1 MDGRA
6 VVTLRG
12 RLAAGRMVASVL
24 GAVGLPELVAETP
37 DDYRRVAGDLA
48 RDAAHRKRLRETLR
62 PRMLRSPLCDKAA
75 FTRGLEGGYRALW
88 RAWCEKQG
96 AVAAAVPHSPS

>member
-1 MDGRA
+1 MAA

-24 GAVGLPELVAETP
+24 QAVGLPELIAETP
-37 DDYRRVAGDLA
+37 DDYRRIAGDLA
-48 RDAAHRKRLRETLR
+48 RDAARRRRLRETLR
-62 PRMLRSPLCDKAA
+62 PRMLRSPLCDKAG
-75 FTRGLEGGYRALW
+75 FTRGLEDAYRDLW

-96 AVAAAVPHSPS
+96 AVAAAGPHSPS